1 MKQGD
6 SLHSDFTYS
15 GTDNLEAMAAARN
28 YNAFLVRTLARHLR
42 GRKEILDFGAGI
54 GYFAGKMREIGFSMT
69 CIEPD
74 PALAGQLRERA
85 FACAASLQAV
95 GAEKFAGAYALN
107 VLEHIENDDAV
118 LQQLHRV
125 LAPDGLLVLYVPA
138 FQILFSS
145 MDRKVGHLRRYRARP
160 LMRKMRAQGFHI
172 LHCSYADVLGFLASL
187 LFRILG
193 NPRGDLDPLGLK
205 AFDRYAFPLSRLLDR
220 ITSPWV
226 GKNLLIVARKRTR
239 IR

>member
-1 MKQGD
+1 MTQSD
-6 SLHSDFTYS
+6 SHVRDFTYS

-28 YNAFLVRTLARHLR
+28 YNAFLVQMLAKHLR

-54 GYFAGKMREIGFSMT
+54 GYFAGKMRELGFSMT

-74 PALAGQLRERA
+74 PALASQLRA
-85 FACAASLQAV
+85 LGFACAPSLQAV
-95 GAEKFAGAYALN
+95 GAEQFAGAYSLN
-107 VLEHIENDDAV
+107 VLEHIENDDDA
-118 LQQLHRV
+118 LQLLHRT
-125 LAPDGLLVLYVPA
+125 LAPGGLLVVYVPA

-172 LHCSYADVLGFLASL
+172 LQCSYADVLGFFATL
-187 LFRILG
+187 LFRLLG
-193 NPRGDLDPLGLK
+193 NPRGDLDPLGLR

-220 ITSPWV
+220 ITSPLV
-226 GKNLLIVARKRTR
+226 GKNLLVVARKRTR
-239 IR
+239 VR